1 VPGQLQRLWRF
12 QDFRRLWI
20 AQAISSIGDR
30 IVLVALALY
39 VTEQTGSTSS
49 VGLVLAAHALPLVG
63 FLLLGGVWADRLP
76 RKQILVVTDLVRAGL
91 HAVLAVLIFAG
102 SAEVWMIMVIEALF
116 GAAEAFF
123 RPAVTG
129 LIPQSVPEEHIQDAN
144 ALIGVSRTGAE
155 FAGPALAT
163 ALVVGLGAGWAF
175 AVDAATFVVSAWF
188 VVRMHPRARGEARA
202 RQTVARELA
211 EGWHE
216 VRSRDWVWVT
226 IAVFSAGLLVGLA
239 PWFVLGPTVAEEQYG
254 GASDF
259 GVLAAA
265 MGLGTI
271 VGSLAGLRW
280 RPARPMLVAFWGIV
294 PWPLSLIAFGLG
306 APFAL
311 TVALCVAMGVGF
323 GLFGVLWETALAQH
337 VPPHALSRVTAYDW
351 MGSLALLPLG
361 YVLFGVLADH
371 VDAADLMLAGGVLL
385 AVAMA
390 AGFLPRGTRTLRQP
404 EGVSAA
410 APRRVGNAP
419 PYSGV
424 T

>member
-1 VPGQLQRLWRF
+1 LQLLARLWRF
-12 QDFRRLWI
+12 EDFRRLWL

-39 VTEQTGSTSS
+39 VTEETGSTGA

-63 FLLLGGVWADRLP
+63 FLLIGGVWADRLP

-91 HAVLAVLIFAG
+91 HALLAALIFAG
-102 SAEVWMIMVIEALF
+102 TAEVWMVMVIEALF

-129 LIPQSVPEEHIQDAN
+129 VVPQTVSEEYIQEAN
-144 ALIGVSRTGAE
+144 ALIGLSRTAAE
-155 FAGPALAT
+155 FIGPALAT
-163 ALVVGLGAGWAF
+163 ALVVGAGAGWAF
-175 AVDAATFVVSAWF
+175 SVDAATFVVSAWF
-188 VVRMHPRARGEARA
+188 VVRMHPRARGAPHV
-202 RQTVARELA
+202 RQTVLRELA

-226 IAVFSAGLLVGLA
+226 IAVFSFGLLVGLA
-239 PWFVLGPTVAEEQYG
+239 PWFTLGPTVAEEHYG
-254 GASDF
+254 GGGAF
-259 GVLAAA
+259 GVLAAST
-265 MGLGTI
+265 GLGTI
-271 VGSLAGLRW
+271 AGSLAGVRW
-280 RPARPMLVAFWGIV
+280 RPRRPMLVAFFGVV
-294 PWPLSLIAFGLG
+294 PWPLTMIAFGAG

-311 TVALCVAMGVGF
+311 TVAICVAMGVGF
-323 GLFGVLWETALAQH
+323 GLFGVFWETALAQH
-337 VPPHALSRVTAYDW
+337 IPPNALSRVTAYDW

-361 YVLFGVLADH
+361 YVLFGLLAEH
-371 VDAADLMLAGGVLL
+371 ADAAHLMLAGGVLL
-385 AVAMA
+385 ALAMA

-404 EGVSAA
+404 EPAA
-410 APRRVGNAP
+410 LPGPPVENAP

>member
-1 VPGQLQRLWRF
+1 MFHLLARLWRF
-12 QDFRRLWI
+12 EDFRRLWI
-20 AQAISSIGDR
+20 AQAISSVGDR

-76 RKQILVVTDLVRAGL
+76 RKRILVTTDLIRAGL
-91 HAVLAVLIFAG
+91 HALLALLIFAG
-102 SAEVWMIMVIEALF
+102 TAEVWMVMAIEALF

-129 LIPQSVPEEHIQDAN
+129 IVPQTVPEEYIQEAN
-144 ALIGVSRTGAE
+144 ALIAVSRTGAE

-163 ALVVGLGAGWAF
+163 ALVVGAGAGWAF
-175 AVDAATFVVSAWF
+175 TVDAATFVVSAWF
-188 VVRMHPRARGEARA
+188 VVRIHPRARGAIQQ
-202 RQTVARELA
+202 RQTVLRELA
-211 EGWHE
+211 EGWQE

-226 IAVFSAGLLVGLA
+226 IAVFSIGLLVGLA
-239 PWFVLGPTVAEEQYG
+239 PWFVLGPTVAEERYG

-259 GVLAAA
+259 GVLAAT
-265 MGLGTI
+265 MGFGTI
-271 VGSLAGLRW
+271 AGSLTGLRW
-280 RPARPMLVAFWGIV
+280 RPSRPMLVSFLAII
-294 PWPLSLIAFGLG
+294 PWPLALMAFALG

-311 TVALCVAMGVGF
+311 TVALCALAGVGF

-351 MGSLALLPLG
+351 MGSLALLPIG
-361 YVLFGVLADH
+361 YVLFGVLADRL
-371 VDAADLMLAGGVLL
+371 DPAGLMLAGSAVLAL
-385 AVAMA
+385 AVA

-404 EGVSAA
+404 DPASPAG
-410 APRRVGNAP
+410 PRRVDNRP